1 MEPFLADGSV
11 ASPCPG
17 TDGWPEDYS
26 PWQGAKRWGMPG
38 LVVWGQWG
46 PRRHSWLGRGDPEG
60 MCGLG
65 EEPAS
70 SPTLLLNTLKEQW
83 LCPSEL
89 PSGAVQPGLWAF

>member
-1 MEPFLADGSV
+1 
-11 ASPCPG
+11 
-17 TDGWPEDYS
+17 
-26 PWQGAKRWGMPG
+26 MPG

-46 PRRHSWLGRGDPEG
+46 PRCHSWLGRGDPEG